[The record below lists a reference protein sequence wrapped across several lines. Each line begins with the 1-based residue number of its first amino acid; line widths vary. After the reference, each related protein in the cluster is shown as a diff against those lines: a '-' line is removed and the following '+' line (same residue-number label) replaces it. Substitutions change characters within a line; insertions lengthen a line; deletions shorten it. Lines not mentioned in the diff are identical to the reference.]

1 MEVIKDKL
9 NIENLIDIDRGHC
22 MGKHQDSRPWA
33 IIFKLSKF
41 KGKQKILRNVKKLKK
56 NTGIYI
62 YEDFCN
68 DTLALRKSL
77 WDKVLG

>member
-22 MGKHQDSRPWA
+22 MGKHQDNRPWA

-56 NTGIYI
+56 NT
-62 YEDFCN
+62 
-68 DTLALRKSL
+68 
-77 WDKVLG
+77 